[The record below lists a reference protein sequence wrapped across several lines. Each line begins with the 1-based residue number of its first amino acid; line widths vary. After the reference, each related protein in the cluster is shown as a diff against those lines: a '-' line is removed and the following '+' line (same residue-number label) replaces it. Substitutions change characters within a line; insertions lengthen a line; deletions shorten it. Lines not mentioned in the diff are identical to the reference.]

1 MSLELQDIDP
11 EVDFPALARCM
22 LEAYEDPPQKFLHI
36 FFPVH
41 GPGAEAREAAIEEAA
56 ARLKMWHT
64 HDPSSHWQ
72 KVVDVK
78 TGKLAGAAAWN
89 IHETNPFAEPHTL
102 EVTWF
107 PDDSSRTFAEKAL
120 ESLGRPRYQA
130 AQRPH
135 VCRLLPLFIIILLLM
150 LAACFVTDANLGQ
163 DLFNVFTHPDY
174 RRRGVGQQVMDW
186 GMKKADELG
195 LEFFLD
201 ATPPGRP
208 LYEANGFIY
217 AEENVTAPTT
227 DNPDERWKETE
238 EKVGPFTFWLMWRPA
253 GGRYEEGKTI
263 KPWET

>member
-41 GPGAEAREAAIEEAA
+41 GPGAGAREAAIEEAA

-107 PDDSSRTFAEKAL
+107 PDD
-120 ESLGRPRYQA
+120 
-130 AQRPH
+130 
-135 VCRLLPLFIIILLLM
+135 
-150 LAACFVTDANLGQ
+150 N
-163 DLFNVFTHPDY
+163 LFNVFTHPDY